1 MYKENSFR
9 HPQFI
14 HQLIEHLWSAHSIT
28 FQNDSTIFINEIDG
42 SIDFLES
49 FFEKYRTGTLAI
61 QSFSFYY
68 VAGDAW
74 YLKLIKENGA
84 GERSKI
90 YLGDILAHPVLA
102 EIHQRISTLE
112 ILTEYC

>member
-1 MYKENSFR
+1 MYKENSFK

-28 FQNDSTIFINEIDG
+28 FKNDSTIFINEIDG

-49 FFEKYRTGTLAI
+49 FFAKYRTGNRAI
-61 QSFSFYY
+61 KSFSFYY
-68 VAGDAW
+68 VAGDRW
-74 YLKLIKENGA
+74 YIKLIKEDGA

>member
-1 MYKENSFR
+1 MYKENSFK

-28 FQNDSTIFINEIDG
+28 LQNDSTIFINEIDG
-42 SIDFLES
+42 SIDFLEP
-49 FFEKYRTGTLAI
+49 FFAKYKSTKHPVK
-61 QSFSFYY
+61 SFSFYY
-68 VAGDAW
+68 VAGDRW
-74 YLKLIKENGA
+74 YLKITNVEGGA
-84 GERSKI
+84 ERSKI
-90 YLGDILAHPVLA
+90 YEGDILAHPVLA